1 MNPWQDK
8 SGEKKMLVNLVE
20 GNEAYDKVQQKVKDI
35 RSLLS
40 FISTEMERYES
51 LNSPD
56 YGHVGD
62 LAHVEDQLDL
72 IWDFLSQTS

>member
-8 SGEKKMLVNLVE
+8 NGNKKMLVNLVE

-35 RSLLS
+35 RSLLG
-40 FISTEMERYES
+40 FIGTELEKYES

-56 YGHVGD
+56 YGHLGD
-62 LAHVEDQLDL
+62 LDYIEDQLDI
-72 IWDFLSQTS
+72 IWEFLQETY